1 MAFTIAA
8 LVLVAIVVLWFTFRY
23 YPEKKA
29 AEHFFDALVG
39 GDTARAYQ
47 LWKPSPSYAIKD
59 FLADWGP
66 EGYYGPVKSYKIL
79 RASSPIGAN
88 AIAVRVAISPFKD
101 FLADWGPEGYYGP
114 VKSYKILRA
123 SSPIGANAIAVRVA
137 ISPFSPMPDAS
148 EIEKSRKTK
157 VVSVW
162 VLISDK
168 SFSFPP

>member
-1 MAFTIAA
+1 MTLLDPPAEKPEKSRAMAFTIAA

-88 AIAVRVAISPFKD
+88 AV
-101 FLADWGPEGYYGP
+101 
-114 VKSYKILRA
+114 
-123 SSPIGANAIAVRVA
+123 AVRVA